1 MTRIERKPLLLL
13 SAALAGA
20 GGLAGESLLIAS
32 LGLLVGQGRAAALGL
47 CLWIAGWALGAWIAG
62 RSPASSAPRW
72 LVGAGVLA
80 GAGIPVAFAGLH
92 LCAGGALPPAW
103 WGAASIVLVL
113 SAALPQGAF
122 LPLLARSWSTQRGG
136 ARDVSWLFA
145 ANLAAAV
152 ASARYIGFDLAA
164 SHSRTTAA
172 LCAGALS
179 LIAGGLGF
187 LGAGPA
193 ASSDSTSSKGSAIPL
208 RIGCVAALVTA
219 WLAGIEWAG
228 FRLGAV
234 WLGGL
239 QPAVTAVLCGSL
251 AALALGAAIL
261 PRFLPDDARA
271 PLFLLPL
278 ASLGSAWLLCP
289 WSAVGFERGWMDS
302 LAALVLLGPALLPLG
317 AVIPVLHRSLAGGE
331 SGRRLGDLLLHEAW
345 GALLGVPLLHWALL
359 PSLGTAASLGVLGAL
374 ALPTGLLL
382 TGTSRPAKALTGAV
396 ALAVLA
402 WGFFAP
408 EPVLASKALSN
419 PAFEVLSFDEDEHFA
434 VSVVNDGVRA
444 ERTLLTDDFRATA
457 VGDDYLYMRVLGH
470 LPLLLHPR
478 PERVAVL
485 AFGTGTTAGAVSVHP
500 IVQRI
505 DLLEISSAVIEAAP
519 FFEEVNRGVAAE
531 GLPGLLDPDD
541 GQGRVVLHLD
551 DGRRTLLHADRHWD
565 VITMEPLLPDSPFAV
580 HLYTPEFYTIAKN
593 ALAPG
598 GLLCQWVP
606 PHALAP
612 ATFDAVLGAFCESF
626 PWSGVFLFGTQVVLL
641 GSDIE
646 PALDPARF
654 PGAASELHG
663 VLAPL
668 GLEDPAGVLARY
680 VTSGTG
686 WPEADRP
693 LTDRDPWIVYRT
705 QRSGAQRLADLPI
718 NLARLRDLEELP
730 PSAWTVTAGAA
741 GLERLEQVRT
751 LHHARESWR
760 RWDLG
765 RFGLSAPGEGP
776 GGALEVWLDRLGE
789 GDDPEIQQFRRQV
802 KFDAMRT
809 GGVQDL
815 AAGRYSEALA
825 KLTTAIELRPER
837 ADLHLFMALVAQRLE
852 SAELALRAWE
862 RALGLCP
869 RILETPQGQKAQ
881 QLGLRFPSLAASTQR

>member
-20 GGLAGESLLIAS
+20 GGLAGESLLISS

-62 RSPASSAPRW
+62 RSPMSRAPHW
-72 LVGAGVLA
+72 LVGVGILA
-80 GAGIPVAFAGLH
+80 GAGIPLAFTGLH
-92 LCAGGALPPAW
+92 LCAGGALPPAL
-103 WGAASIVLVL
+103 WGVAGVVLIL
-113 SAALPQGAF
+113 LAALPQGAF
-122 LPLLARSWSTQRGG
+122 LPLLARSWSTQGGG

-179 LIAGGLGF
+179 LIAGALGY
-187 LGAGPA
+187 LGAGSA
-193 ASSDSTSSKGSAIPL
+193 ASSESSASKGSAIPL
-208 RIGCVAALVTA
+208 RIGCVAALITA
-219 WLAGIEWAG
+219 WLVGIEWAG

-251 AALALGAAIL
+251 AALALGAALL
-261 PRFLPDDARA
+261 PRFLPHDSRA
-271 PLFLLPL
+271 PLALLPL
-278 ASLGSAWLLCP
+278 ASLGSAWILCP
-289 WSAVGFERGWMDS
+289 WSSTGFERGWVDS

-317 AVIPVLHRSLAGGE
+317 AVIPTLHRSLSGGE

-359 PSLGTAASLGVLGAL
+359 PSLGTAASLGILGAL
-374 ALPTGLLL
+374 ALPAGLLL
-382 TGTSRPAKALTGAV
+382 TDTSRPAKALVGAV
-396 ALAVLA
+396 ALAVMTV
-402 WGFFAP
+402 GFLAP

-419 PAFEVLSFDEDEHFA
+419 PAFMVLSFEEDEHFA

-457 VGDDYLYMRVLGH
+457 VGDDYLYMRVLAH

-505 DLLEISSAVIEAAP
+505 DLLEISSAVIEAAA
-519 FFEEVNRGVAAE
+519 FFEDVNRGVASE

-541 GQGRVVLHLD
+541 GNGRVVLHLD
-551 DGRRTLLHADRHWD
+551 DGRRTLLLADHAWD

-580 HLYTPEFYTIAKN
+580 HLYTPEFYAIARN

-606 PHALAP
+606 PHALQP
-612 ATFDAVLGAFCESF
+612 ATFDAVLGAFCDSF
-626 PWSGVFLFGTQVVLL
+626 SWSGVFLFGTQVVLL
-641 GSDIE
+641 GSDTE

-654 PGAASELHG
+654 PLASSELHG

-668 GLEDPAGVLARY
+668 GLQDPAGVMSRY
-680 VTSGTG
+680 VAGG
-686 WPEADRP
+686 NAWPEVDRP
-693 LTDRDPWIVYRT
+693 LTDRDPWIVYRSKRT
-705 QRSGAQRLADLPI
+705 GAQQLADLPL
-718 NLARLRDLEELP
+718 NLARLRSLEELP

-741 GLERLEQVRT
+741 GMERLEEVRT
-751 LHHARESWR
+751 LHHAREAWR
-760 RWDLG
+760 RWDLERRG
-765 RFGLSAPGEGP
+765 MSVPGEGP
-776 GGALEVWLDRLGE
+776 GAALDVWLARLGD
-789 GDDPEIQQFRRQV
+789 GDDPEVQQFRRQV

-809 GGVQDL
+809 GGVKDL
-815 AAGRYSEALA
+815 AAGRHSEALA

-837 ADLHLFMALVAQRLE
+837 ADLHLFMALVAQRLG

-862 RALGLCP
+862 RALELCP
-869 RILETPQGQKAQ
+869 RILETPQGQRAQ
-881 QLGLRFPSLAASTQR
+881 QLGLRFPGLAASAKR